1 LSNIFTPFKY
11 VANSYYLL
19 LNLTR
24 ESIAINYNAGGNEEL
39 VIDQNSGMDTAVLI
53 DEGEAPHF

>member
-1 LSNIFTPFKY
+1 M
-11 VANSYYLL
+11 ANSYYLL